1 MGTLNP
7 IKKRTQK
14 KKPINQSTATEA
26 GKLIKTSW
34 KF

>member
-7 IKKRTQK
+7 IKKEHK